1 MKDSSLV
8 FHCSANYE
16 KKKSLLK
23 LVVFS
28 IHINCTLHDFLLFA
42 QVFQNALPSYLTSRL
57 HWKIPN
63 NLPSSAIVQTC
74 FNICNSQTE
83 NIDTKFAKKKKNK
96 FLLHCR
102 TQELYCSRNSRRL
115 YFQGCKRG
123 TPIFSSLKLSAES
136 KSFFKIGR

>member
-83 NIDTKFAKKKKNK
+83 NIDTKFAKKKKKTTN
-96 FLLHCR
+96 FCCIVELRNCIV
-102 TQELYCSRNSRRL
+102 QEIHV
-115 YFQGCKRG
+115 GC
-123 TPIFSSLKLSAES
+123 IFKGANVGHQFSVL
-136 KSFFKIGR
+136 